1 MVTQSSN
8 RGGCAPVSKPVL
20 NSKHSFLP
28 FAPPVYYDVDSRSV
42 NSFFPAVR
50 QNMGQPQVAIEE
62 SVARPLTTLSEDE
75 QMFRDSVREFA
86 EGEIRKR
93 VEEMDEQGRLDPALT
108 KQCFELG
115 LMGIETPEEYN
126 GAGGTFFQAILAVEE
141 LSRVDASLGV
151 FVDVQNTLVNNALIR
166 WGNPDQQTK
175 YLTQLASEKVGAYAL
190 SEAGSGSDAFA
201 MQTRAVD
208 KGDHF
213 VINGRKLWIT
223 NGKEAEIFVLFA
235 NANPEAGYRGI
246 TAFIV
251 EKSFAGFSVGKKENK
266 LGIRASSTVELILA
280 DCQVPKEN
288 VLGEIGKGYKTS
300 IETLN
305 EGRIGIGAQMIGLAR
320 GALECS
326 LRYTTERQQFG
337 KSINE
342 FQGLQFQLAEMA
354 TELEAARLMVYNAAR
369 MKDAGQNFVKEAAMA
384 KLFSSRA
391 AEQITSKAIEM
402 YGGYGYV
409 KDYPVE
415 KFWRDSKIGAIY
427 EGTSNMQLQTIA
439 KLIIGK

>member
-1 MVTQSSN
+1 M
-8 RGGCAPVSKPVL
+8 
-20 NSKHSFLP
+20 
-28 FAPPVYYDVDSRSV
+28 
-42 NSFFPAVR
+42 
-50 QNMGQPQVAIEE
+50 EE
-62 SVARPLTTLSEDE
+62 SFARPLTTLSEDE

-86 EGEIRKR
+86 EGELRKR
-93 VEEMDEQGRLDPALT
+93 VEPMEEQGQLDPSLI

-115 LMGIETPEEYN
+115 LMGIETPEEFG
-126 GAGGTFFQAILAVEE
+126 GAGGSFFQAILAVEE
-141 LSRVDASLGV
+141 LSRVDASVGV
-151 FVDVQNTLVNNALIR
+151 FVDVQNTLVNNALLR
-166 WGNPDQQTK
+166 WGNPEQKQK
-175 YLTQLASEKVGAYAL
+175 YLSQLASEKVGAYAL

-201 MQTRAVD
+201 MQTRAVESD
-208 KGDHF
+208 DHF
-213 VINGRKLWIT
+213 VLNGRKLWIT

-251 EKSFAGFSVGKKENK
+251 EKATDGFSVGKKENK
-266 LGIRASSTVELILA
+266 LGIRASSTTELILE
-280 DCQVPKEN
+280 DCVVPKEN
-288 VLGEIGKGYKTS
+288 VLGEVGKGYKTS

-305 EGRIGIGAQMIGLAR
+305 EGRIGIGAQMIGIAR
-320 GALECS
+320 GALESS
-326 LRYTTERQQFG
+326 LAYTTERQQFG

-342 FQGLQFQLAEMA
+342 FQGVQFQLAEMA

-369 MKDAGQNFVKEAAMA
+369 MKDARQNFVKEAAMA
-384 KLFSSRA
+384 KLYSSRA
-391 AEQITSKAIEM
+391 AERITSKAIEL

-439 KLIIGK
+439 KLIIKN

>member
-1 MVTQSSN
+1 MSQS
-8 RGGCAPVSKPVL
+8 
-20 NSKHSFLP
+20 
-28 FAPPVYYDVDSRSV
+28 
-42 NSFFPAVR
+42 
-50 QNMGQPQVAIEE
+50 QIAIEQ
-62 SVARPLTTLSEDE
+62 SFARPLTTLSEDE
-75 QMFRDSVREFA
+75 QMFRASVREFA

-93 VEEMDEQGRLDPALT
+93 VEEMDEQGRLDPALM
-108 KQCFELG
+108 KQCFALG
-115 LMGIETPEEYN
+115 LMGIETPEEFG
-126 GAGGTFFQAILAVEE
+126 GAGGSFFQAILAVEE
-141 LSRVDASLGV
+141 LSRVDASVGIL
-151 FVDVQNTLVNNALIR
+151 VDVQNTLVNNALIR
-166 WGNPDQQTK
+166 WGNPEQKQK
-175 YLTQLASEKVGAYAL
+175 YLNQLASEKVGAYAL

-208 KGDHF
+208 RGDHF

-223 NGKEAEIFVLFA
+223 NGKEAEIFILFA

-251 EKSFAGFSVGKKENK
+251 EKSFAGFTVGKKENK
-266 LGIRASSTVELILA
+266 LGIRASSTTEIILE

-288 VLGEIGKGYKTS
+288 VLGEVGKGYKTS

-305 EGRIGIGAQMIGLAR
+305 EGRIGIGAQMIGIGA
-320 GALECS
+320 GALTS
-326 LRYTTERQQFG
+326 ALGYTAERQQFG
-337 KSINE
+337 KAINE
-342 FQGLQFQLAEMA
+342 FQGVQFQLAEMA
-354 TELEAARLMVYNAAR
+354 TDLEAARLMVYNAAR

-384 KLFSSRA
+384 KLYSSRA
-391 AEQITSKAIEM
+391 AERIASKAIEL

-439 KLIIGK
+439 KLIIGGK